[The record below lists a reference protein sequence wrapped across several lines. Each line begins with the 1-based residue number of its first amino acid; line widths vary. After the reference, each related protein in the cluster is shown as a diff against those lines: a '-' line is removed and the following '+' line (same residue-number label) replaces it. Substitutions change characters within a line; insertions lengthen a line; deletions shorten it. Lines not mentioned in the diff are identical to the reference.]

1 MDGLLGVVSA
11 TLATTKVRKERM
23 FIHKSRRVYIW
34 LHPTKSRES
43 YKVYA
48 LSIFVRKILRSWN
61 WHLVVPHFAEPVAVA
76 SQGQSLRHS

>member
-1 MDGLLGVVSA
+1 
-11 TLATTKVRKERM
+11 
-23 FIHKSRRVYIW
+23 

-43 YKVYA
+43 YKFYA